1 MCTGSHVNVYLLG
14 VLGAPFRGVGS
25 WSACHC
31 WTVELCLFGSLHEE
45 EGPGMWP
52 NHQLQGT
59 WVHLDI
65 SLSTRYSGRQMELS
79 GVTLQPLTAL
89 REGGY

>member
-1 MCTGSHVNVYLLG
+1 
-14 VLGAPFRGVGS
+14 
-25 WSACHC
+25 
-31 WTVELCLFGSLHEE
+31 
-45 EGPGMWP
+45 MWP

-89 REGGY
+89 GEGGY